1 MKKISK
7 KLKKIIT
14 HKYTKRAVATIGGA
28 ILVIVATFFIH
39 LSLSKKT
46 ICPYPLLKICSE
58 YIYWTNSGKS
68 ADLFF
73 ELGNYNFGQG
83 NYDIEKSLYFFNR
96 TLSIDP
102 SHQYTHYQLARIYF
116 ILGNQNAA
124 FGYINKEI
132 ELYPD
137 YTRSYYV
144 RGLINGY
151 SKNFDA
157 AVIDFKTFLK
167 SKPESWAGN
176 NDLAWI
182 YFAKGDFENAAKTAK
197 EGLKIA
203 PKNPWLNNSAGVAL
217 MNLGEYSEAKK
228 YLLTAK
234 ESANFITS
242 NMWGAAYPGN
252 DPEIYGQGL
261 DSMRQSIDE
270 NLKLIEEKL
279 K

>member
-1 MKKISK
+1 MYKKIV
-7 KLKKIIT
+7 KKINRRLI
-14 HKYTKRAVATIGGA
+14 KRVIAYTCGVF
-28 ILVIVATFFIH
+28 VIIFFTFFIY
-39 LSLSKKT
+39 LSLSKKVT
-46 ICPYPLLKICSE
+46 CPYPLLRVCSE
-58 YIYWTNSGKS
+58 YLYRTNSGKS

-83 NYDIEKSLYFFNR
+83 NYDIKKSLYFFNK
-96 TLSIDP
+96 TVSISP
-102 SHQYTHYQLARIYF
+102 NYQYIHYQLARIYF
-116 ILGNQNAA
+116 ILGDQKAA
-124 FGYINKEI
+124 LGYINKEI
-132 ELYPD
+132 ELYPE

-151 SKNFDA
+151 SKNFDD
-157 AVIDFKTFLK
+157 AVIDFKTFIK

-261 DSMRQSIDE
+261 DSMRQSIND
-270 NLKLIEEKL
+270 NLKLIDEKL